1 MLRAEQGVVREAA
14 PEQVALERAE
24 REPER
29 LVQARV
35 LVALERE
42 AQVRLERPLEA
53 QQVPVTALQ
62 ADRAAAVAAA
72 LPTRSEVVRERPAHA
87 ACGTNGRRVR
97 TSAAHALI
105 ESWL

>member
-14 PEQVALERAE
+14 PEQEQVALERAE

-62 ADRAAAVAAA
+62 ADRVAAVAAGI
-72 LPTRSEVVRERPAHA
+72 THSERGGQGAASPRGMRNERTP
-87 ACGTNGRRVR
+87 R
-97 TSAAHALI
+97 
-105 ESWL
+105 

>member
-14 PEQVALERAE
+14 PEQEQVALERAE

-35 LVALERE
+35 LVALEREAQVRE

-87 ACGTNGRRVR
+87 A
-97 TSAAHALI
+97 
-105 ESWL
+105 